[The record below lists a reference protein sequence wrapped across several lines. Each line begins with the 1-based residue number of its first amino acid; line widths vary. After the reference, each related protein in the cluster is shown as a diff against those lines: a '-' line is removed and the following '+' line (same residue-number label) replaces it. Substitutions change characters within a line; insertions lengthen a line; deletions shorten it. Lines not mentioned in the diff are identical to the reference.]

1 MARRLPRIWIITE
14 PAHPDG
20 PVAPLRRALK
30 GCPEGM
36 VGVQLRAKRSSDRQ
50 LVSWGRELR
59 ELTAQS
65 GAFLTVNGRPDVAQI
80 VEADGVHLGEL
91 GLLPEQVARVF
102 PEFRL
107 IGVSRHDRR
116 GLEEAARHGA
126 SYAFLSPV
134 LDVPGKG
141 PPLGIHGFRDAI
153 VGVGIPTFAL
163 GGLSDAHVPALHA
176 SGAEGVAIR
185 RAIYDSTEPREALRA
200 FVRALDKQPDQRA

>member
-80 VEADGVHLGEL
+80 VEADGVHLGER

-141 PPLGIHGFRDAI
+141 PPL
-153 VGVGIPTFAL
+153 GIPTFAL